1 MRTGDLWEEWGE
13 KMTLN
18 FKDIRGEIAGLENRL
33 YFDNAGASFPPP
45 VVNAVIKDHLD
56 LEARVGG
63 YVAQEQKAFELEAVY
78 DSLACLLGGKAS
90 NYALTSG
97 AVDAWNRAFYSVT
110 LTAKDNVVITYN
122 EYCSNYIALLHRS
135 QSIGF
140 EIRVAGVD
148 GDGVLDLPAMETLID
163 ANTKLV
169 TASTISS
176 SSGQILDVAAVGAL
190 CLKHDVLFLLDACQ
204 AIGQVPVDVDEIGC
218 DMMAG
223 TSRKYLRGPRGVGFL
238 YVSDKALKRL
248 TPTMMSNM
256 SAVWSGLETIDVRED
271 ARLFE
276 AWERSV
282 ALQLGFGAAL
292 KYLINLG
299 PEALMAQSCRMA
311 ALLREKLTRRNDIT
325 VQDQEGP
332 RGAIVTFTKQG
343 EDPEDTKARLA
354 KNNIVVQ
361 VGSVVHTRLD
371 LEERGL
377 NSIVRVSTQYYT
389 SEADLDALI
398 TAL

>member
-1 MRTGDLWEEWGE
+1 
-13 KMTLN
+13 MTFN
-18 FKDIRGEIAGLENRL
+18 CKDIRSEIAGLENQL

-45 VVNAVIKDHLD
+45 AVNAAIKDHLD
-56 LEARVGG
+56 LETRVGG
-63 YVAQEQKAFELEAVY
+63 YVAQEQKAAELEAVY
-78 DSLACLLGGKAS
+78 DSLAHLLGGKAS
-90 NYALTSG
+90 EYALTSG
-97 AVDAWNRAFYSVT
+97 AVDAWNRAFYSVA
-110 LTAKDNVVITYN
+110 LTRADNVVITYN
-122 EYCSNYIALLHRS
+122 EYCSNYVALLHRS

-140 EIRVAGVD
+140 EIRVAGVNS
-148 GDGVLDLPAMETLID
+148 DGVLDMAAMEALID

-176 SSGQILDVAAVGAL
+176 SSGQIVDVAAVGAL
-190 CLKHDVLFLLDACQ
+190 CRKHNVLFLLDACQ
-204 AIGQVPVDVDEIGC
+204 AIGQVPVNVDEISC

-256 SAVWSGLETIDVRED
+256 SALWSARETIDVRKD

-299 PEALMAQSCRMA
+299 PEAAMAESCRMA
-311 ALLREKLTRRNDIT
+311 ALLREKLARRNDIT

-332 RGAIVTFTKQG
+332 RGAIVTFTKEG
-343 EDPEDTKARLA
+343 ESPEDIKARLA
-354 KNNIVVQ
+354 KDNIVVQ
-361 VGSVVHTRLD
+361 IGSVVHTRLD

-377 NSIVRVSTQYYT
+377 ASIVRVSTQYYNN
-389 SEADLDALI
+389 EADLDALVA
-398 TAL
+398 AL